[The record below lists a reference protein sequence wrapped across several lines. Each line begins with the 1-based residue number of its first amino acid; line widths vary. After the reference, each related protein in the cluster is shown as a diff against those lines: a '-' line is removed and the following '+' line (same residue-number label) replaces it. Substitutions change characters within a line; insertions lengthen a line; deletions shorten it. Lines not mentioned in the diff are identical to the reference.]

1 MAVSMAS
8 TKNSLSDFKEIAL
21 EFAHKSPGGLILMDA
36 ECVLCNRFAKFVIQ
50 QDRQGLFRFAPN
62 RSELSNSVLDTLGV
76 KRPLPETIVLI
87 RGGKPYLFSDVT
99 PHVFGDLGFPWSLAK
114 AALIVPKP
122 LRDFVY
128 NLIAKNRYRLY
139 GRTEAC
145 GLMSRED
152 RARVLM

>member
-1 MAVSMAS
+1 MAVSTAY
-8 TKNSLSDFKEIAL
+8 TKNSLSDFNEIAL
-21 EFAHKSPGGLILMDA
+21 EFARKSPGGLILMDA
-36 ECVLCNRFAKFVIQ
+36 ECVLCNRFAKFVIKH
-50 QDRQGLFRFAPN
+50 DKAGLFRFAPN
-62 RSELSNSVLDTLGV
+62 RSDLSNAVLDALGV
-76 KRPLPETIVLI
+76 QRPLPESIVLI
-87 RGGKPYLFSDVT
+87 RAGKPYLFSDVT
-99 PHVFGDLGFPWSLAK
+99 PHVFSDLGLPWSLAK
-114 AALIVPKP
+114 AMLLVPKP

>member
-1 MAVSMAS
+1 MAS
-8 TKNSLSDFKEIAL
+8 TKNSSSDSNEIAL
-21 EFAHKSPGGLILMDA
+21 AFARAPRGGLILMDA
-36 ECVLCNRFAKFVIQ
+36 ECVLCNRFAKFVIKH
-50 QDRQGLFRFAPN
+50 DKAGLFRFAPN
-62 RSELSNSVLDTLGV
+62 RSALSDAVLDTLGIQ
-76 KRPLPETIVLI
+76 RPLPESIVLI
-87 RGGKPYLFSDVT
+87 RAGKPYLFSDVT
-99 PHVFGDLGFPWSLAK
+99 PHVFSDLGFPLNLAK

-152 RARVLM
+152 RSRVLM